1 MMGGGVNMFF
11 YIIILDWTDIPDLL
25 MYSIVLCFSRAAM
38 DLVVVADRVKW
49 H

>member
-1 MMGGGVNMFF
+1 MSVEMIGEFWDEA
-11 YIIILDWTDIPDLL
+11 DWTYIPDLL

-38 DLVVVADRVKW
+38 DLVEVADRVKW